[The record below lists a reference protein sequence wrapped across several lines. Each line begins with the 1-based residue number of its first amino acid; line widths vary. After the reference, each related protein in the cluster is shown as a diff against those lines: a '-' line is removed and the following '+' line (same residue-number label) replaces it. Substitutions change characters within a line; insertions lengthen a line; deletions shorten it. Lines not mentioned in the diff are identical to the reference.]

1 MDMSTVCNNHV
12 TNDTVCA
19 LFLSQ
24 LFSNIFQTLSQLC
37 VVLSSKFVGFLQE
50 RKEKYYKYSRVTHM
64 ALFLAFMQI

>member
-37 VVLSSKFVGFLQE
+37 VVLSSKFVGFLE
-50 RKEKYYKYSRVTHM
+50 IK
-64 ALFLAFMQI
+64 